1 MMRKLHYFLLLLT
14 CYANTVSGQTIIG
27 KVAGVVKTSD
37 GQPAEMVIVSIPEAG
52 KNTTTDKNG
61 KYFLTNITP
70 GEYTISAAFIGLQ
83 TQEQTIEVEEGS
95 TINIDFVLKENA
107 AQLQEVIIPSYRVKI
122 NNIVAKIPLKN
133 LENPQVY
140 NTVSLETMKQQGI
153 TNYDDAFR
161 NVPGISRTWESTGR
175 AGDGAS
181 YFALRGFDAQPSLI
195 NGLPGLT
202 SGNLDLA
209 NVEEI
214 QVIKG
219 PSATLFGGSF
229 YSYGGMINTITKKPY
244 FDFGGEAS
252 YNIGSFGLN
261 RIAIDVNTP
270 LSKTE
275 RIAFRLNTA
284 YHTENSF
291 QDAGFKK
298 SFFIAPSL
306 TYEVNDKLTFQV
318 MTEILQEERAVAPV
332 FFHSDRINPLLY
344 KDVASLNLNNDL
356 SFMSNDLTIKNP
368 RFNLQAQMLYK
379 LSPKWTSQTVISRGT
394 AKSDGYYTYIW
405 DDNYGDNYFDQ
416 YFHKEQQSATTTDFQ
431 QNFNGDFKIG
441 SLRNRLLIGVD
452 FFHRNIVDN
461 GSGWAPV
468 RQVTPQ
474 QAEVEYVDQATGDT
488 IPPVYLSQA
497 LVDNVLA
504 GTGSNTSNISNSSYS
519 AYISEVLNIAPN
531 LIAMASVRADYF
543 VSKGERSTKED
554 DFNQFALSPK
564 FGLVYQPVLD
574 KVSLFANYMN
584 AFINV
589 APQSTYDADGNFLGV
604 KSFKPEHANQWEVG
618 VKTNLFNDKL
628 NVTVSYYDIRVAD
641 RVYPDPANQNNSI
654 QGGEVSSKGFEI
666 DLNAHPL
673 PGLSLIAGYSHNR
686 TEIVTGATNDFYNE
700 PGRRPGGQGP
710 QDQANLWANYK
721 FTTGALKNFGLGFGG
736 NYAGEYVV
744 IDNSATGVFTLP
756 SYVLLNASAF
766 YNAGKYRVTFNLNN
780 ITNKEYYI
788 GYWSINP
795 QRPRNFTLSF
805 AYRF

>member
-83 TQEQTIEVEEGS
+83 TQEQTIEVEEGR

-379 LSPKWTSQTVISRGT
+379 LSPQWTSQTVISRGT

-441 SLRNRLLIGVD
+441 NLRNRLLIGID

-519 AYISEVLNIAPN
+519 AYISEVLNISPN